1 MPKIKDY
8 GKSKTI
14 TGGSSMMMGDY
25 HGDEDE
31 IEAEQRANR
40 EAYEAEHADDWKD
53 EPETWGAW

>member
-1 MPKIKDY
+1 
-8 GKSKTI
+8 
-14 TGGSSMMMGDY
+14 MMMGDY